1 MYVPLQ
7 PKNEICRSS
16 AFHAMPQFH
25 IKLVNMT
32 TNCLLSYLVSQEHWL
47 HDYQYGESHKNTYTQ
62 YLLFKK
68 KIKIKYLLQLALS
81 PEQQVSPQFPKTTS
95 TKVLYIIVLNRRPR
109 SKNTFLT
116 KIHFILLRKW
126 SSG

>member
-1 MYVPLQ
+1 MYIPLQ

-25 IKLVNMT
+25 IQLVNMT

-47 HDYQYGESHKNTYTQ
+47 HDYQYGESHQ
-62 YLLFKK
+62 EHLHSVPSFQKK
-68 KIKIKYLLQLALS
+68 KKLNYLLQLALS
-81 PEQQVSPQFPKTTS
+81 PEQQVSPQFPKTTY

-116 KIHFILLRKW
+116 KIHSILLRKW
-126 SSG
+126 SSR